1 MRAYERLLEYV
12 KVKTPSS
19 EESMETPSSSC
30 QFELAE
36 RLVGE
41 MKELGIEDAA
51 VDGKCYVYGTIPA
64 TEGYENSPSLGF
76 IAHMDTVSEFTENP
90 IHPVLHENYDGQNLV
105 FDEGGRVLD
114 TVLFPHLKNLKGRT
128 LITSDG
134 TTILGADDKAGIAEI
149 MTMAEYVLRSDVPH
163 GKICLAFTPD
173 EEIGRGADH
182 FDVEGFAADFAY
194 TVDGGAEGEIEY
206 ENFNACEA
214 VFKIQGV
221 NVHPGSAKG
230 IMVNAG
236 AVGCEI
242 QMMLPVEE
250 TPEQTEGYEGF
261 YHLIKISGSCERA
274 ELIYIVRDHD
284 ADKFAQKQQKLKEIA
299 DAVDLPL
306 VVCGCKNV
314 EKDAELFSKA
324 AEALNGRNAV
334 ILSAKEENYKTV
346 GAAAGLAYK
355 QVVGAESAVDINLA
369 KQLNVLISQLGVDS
383 KNVVMNVG
391 TAAVGYGFEYVI
403 STMDRVKAAAL
414 QQGDANLQMPII
426 TPVASEAWGVKE
438 AMASE
443 TDAPEWGS
451 QEERGIDMEV
461 ETAMAVIAA
470 GSNAVILK
478 HPESIKIISGL
489 MKELV

>member
-1 MRAYERLLEYV
+1 MPFTPKSGKFNASINTVEIGTGDKAVKIGGENVFPLYSFDAAIENAPKVGIEITDLGMEHEPECIKKYYEGCATLADIAR
-12 KVKTPSS
+12 KAA
-19 EESMETPSSSC
+19 SME
-30 QFELAE
+30 
-36 RLVGE
+36 G
-41 MKELGIEDAA
+41 
-51 VDGKCYVYGTIPA
+51 VDFL
-64 TEGYENSPSLGF
+64 SF
-76 IAHMDTVSEFTENP
+76 RM
-90 IHPVLHENYDGQNLV
+90 
-105 FDEGGRVLD
+105 EGGD
-114 TVLFPHLKNLKGRT
+114 PN
-128 LITSDG
+128 
-134 TTILGADDKAGIAEI
+134 
-149 MTMAEYVLRSDVPH
+149 
-163 GKICLAFTPD
+163 
-173 EEIGRGADH
+173 
-182 FDVEGFAADFAY
+182 
-194 TVDGGAEGEIEY
+194 GE
-206 ENFNACEA
+206 N
-214 VFKIQGV
+214 K
-221 NVHPGSAKG
+221 S
-230 IMVNAG
+230 
-236 AVGCEI
+236 
-242 QMMLPVEE
+242 
-250 TPEQTEGYEGF
+250 TE
-261 YHLIKISGSCERA
+261 
-274 ELIYIVRDHD
+274 ELIGE
-284 ADKFAQKQQKLKEIA
+284 LKEIA

-443 TDAPEWGS
+443 TEAPEWGS

-461 ETAMAVIAA
+461 ETAMAVIAS

-478 HPESIKIISGL
+478 HPESIKTIAGL

>member
-1 MRAYERLLEYV
+1 MPFTAKSGKFNASINTVEFGTGDKAVKIGGENVFPLYSFDAAIENAPKVGIEITDFGMEHEPECIKKYYEGCATLADMAR
-12 KVKTPSS
+12 KAA
-19 EESMETPSSSC
+19 SME
-30 QFELAE
+30 
-36 RLVGE
+36 G
-41 MKELGIEDAA
+41 
-51 VDGKCYVYGTIPA
+51 VDFL
-64 TEGYENSPSLGF
+64 SF
-76 IAHMDTVSEFTENP
+76 RM
-90 IHPVLHENYDGQNLV
+90 
-105 FDEGGRVLD
+105 EGGD
-114 TVLFPHLKNLKGRT
+114 PN
-128 LITSDG
+128 
-134 TTILGADDKAGIAEI
+134 GANK
-149 MTMAEYVLRSDVPH
+149 S
-163 GKICLAFTPD
+163 
-173 EEIGRGADH
+173 
-182 FDVEGFAADFAY
+182 
-194 TVDGGAEGEIEY
+194 
-206 ENFNACEA
+206 
-214 VFKIQGV
+214 
-221 NVHPGSAKG
+221 
-230 IMVNAG
+230 
-236 AVGCEI
+236 
-242 QMMLPVEE
+242 
-250 TPEQTEGYEGF
+250 TE
-261 YHLIKISGSCERA
+261 
-274 ELIYIVRDHD
+274 ELIGE
-284 ADKFAQKQQKLKEIA
+284 LKEIA

-324 AEALNGRNAV
+324 AEALNGKNAV

-355 QVVGAESAVDINLA
+355 QIVGAESAVDINLA

-383 KNVVMNVG
+383 KSVVMNVG
-391 TAAVGYGFEYVI
+391 SAAVGYGFEYVI

-414 QQGDANLQMPII
+414 QQGDANLQMAII

>member
-1 MRAYERLLEYV
+1 MPFTAKSGKFNASINTVKFGTGDKAVKIGGENVFPLYSFDAAIENAPKVGIEITDFGMEHEPECIKKYYEGCATLADMAR
-12 KVKTPSS
+12 KAA
-19 EESMETPSSSC
+19 SME
-30 QFELAE
+30 
-36 RLVGE
+36 G
-41 MKELGIEDAA
+41 
-51 VDGKCYVYGTIPA
+51 VDFL
-64 TEGYENSPSLGF
+64 SF
-76 IAHMDTVSEFTENP
+76 RM
-90 IHPVLHENYDGQNLV
+90 
-105 FDEGGRVLD
+105 EGGD
-114 TVLFPHLKNLKGRT
+114 PN
-128 LITSDG
+128 
-134 TTILGADDKAGIAEI
+134 GANK
-149 MTMAEYVLRSDVPH
+149 S
-163 GKICLAFTPD
+163 
-173 EEIGRGADH
+173 
-182 FDVEGFAADFAY
+182 
-194 TVDGGAEGEIEY
+194 
-206 ENFNACEA
+206 
-214 VFKIQGV
+214 
-221 NVHPGSAKG
+221 
-230 IMVNAG
+230 
-236 AVGCEI
+236 
-242 QMMLPVEE
+242 
-250 TPEQTEGYEGF
+250 TE
-261 YHLIKISGSCERA
+261 
-274 ELIYIVRDHD
+274 ELIGE
-284 ADKFAQKQQKLKEIA
+284 LKEIA

-324 AEALNGRNAV
+324 AEALNGKNAV

-355 QVVGAESAVDINLA
+355 QIVGAESAVDINLA

-383 KNVVMNVG
+383 KSVVMNVG
-391 TAAVGYGFEYVI
+391 SAAVGYGFEYVI

>member
-1 MRAYERLLEYV
+1 MPFNQKPQKFNAKINTV
-12 KVKTPSS
+12 T
-19 EESMETPSSSC
+19 
-30 QFELAE
+30 
-36 RLVGE
+36 VGTGD
-41 MKELGIEDAA
+41 KAVTIGGNSTFPFYTFDAP
-51 VDGKCYVYGTIPA
+51 T
-64 TEGYENSPSLGF
+64 ENSPKIGVEITDMGLDDFAPG
-76 IAHMDTVSEFTENP
+76 IKA
-90 IHPVLHENYDGQNLV
+90 YY
-105 FDEGGRVLD
+105 EGC
-114 TVLFPHLKNLKGRT
+114 T
-128 LITSDG
+128 
-134 TTILGADDKAGIAEI
+134 
-149 MTMAEYVLRSDVPH
+149 TMAEIAQKAAAMEGGDFVVLNLEGGDPN
-163 GKICLAFTPD
+163 
-173 EEIGRGADH
+173 GA
-182 FDVEGFAADFAY
+182 
-194 TVDGGAEGEIEY
+194 
-206 ENFNACEA
+206 N
-214 VFKIQGV
+214 K
-221 NVHPGSAKG
+221 S
-230 IMVNAG
+230 
-236 AVGCEI
+236 
-242 QMMLPVEE
+242 
-250 TPEQTEGYEGF
+250 TE
-261 YHLIKISGSCERA
+261 
-274 ELIYIVRDHD
+274 ELIGE
-284 ADKFAQKQQKLKEIA
+284 LKEIA

-324 AEALNGRNAV
+324 AEALNGKNAV

-355 QVVGAESAVDINLA
+355 QIVGAESAVDINLA

-383 KNVVMNVG
+383 KSVVMNVG
-391 TAAVGYGFEYVI
+391 SAAVGYGFEYVI